1 MQALFDSVAG
11 DSPLDLR
18 NRALLEVLYGSGI
31 RLSECS
37 SLSVSDIDFDS
48 EVMLIHGKGNKER
61 YAPLGSFAQ
70 DALQEYFREGR
81 QVLMTKYHEEH
92 DIVFVNHH
100 GKPITP
106 TGIEYVLNQMIK
118 KSSLDSDIHPHML
131 RHTFAT
137 HLLNNGIF
145 ADSPRIARTCQFI
158 DYPDLC
164 PCNKRKFTKKLSFF
178 PSKSVKIRK
187 RTNLGGN
194 KHGRITI
201 SFNHYLCRRKRREI
215 CYGWRWPSN
224 NG

>member
-1 MQALFDSVAG
+1 M
-11 DSPLDLR
+11 DLR

-70 DALQEYFREGR
+70 DALQNISGR
-81 QVLMTKYHEEH
+81 PPGIDDKYHEEH

-118 KSSLDSDIHPHML
+118 K
-131 RHTFAT
+131 
-137 HLLNNGIF
+137 
-145 ADSPRIARTCQFI
+145 QF
-158 DYPDLC
+158 
-164 PCNKRKFTKKLSFF
+164 
-178 PSKSVKIRK
+178 
-187 RTNLGGN
+187 G
-194 KHGRITI
+194 
-201 SFNHYLCRRKRREI
+201 
-215 CYGWRWPSN
+215 
-224 NG
+224 

>member
-137 HLLNNGIF
+137 HLLNNG
-145 ADSPRIARTCQFI
+145 ADLRTVQELLGHANLSTTQIYAHVTKEKKQKNYRSFHPRA
-158 DYPDLC
+158 
-164 PCNKRKFTKKLSFF
+164 
-178 PSKSVKIRK
+178 
-187 RTNLGGN
+187 
-194 KHGRITI
+194 
-201 SFNHYLCRRKRREI
+201 
-215 CYGWRWPSN
+215 
-224 NG
+224 